1 MSEYTSDC
9 HIPTLI
15 SSGQHST
22 HFSSLPKNILTSAKK
37 VPVRDH
43 ARARN
48 WDGEEAGNNIW
59 HQYLSDLMTGH
70 ATSHGWWES
79 WGCEA
84 PWNTRDTFYNVP
96 RIKIGSLGYY
106 RHVLR
111 TRFDDYTILSDKI
124 SLFQETSLPDYS
136 RYLPRAYEDWPDQW
150 ESRLIVIWP
159 IRSLAT
165 WLPRNCCRRS

>member
-1 MSEYTSDC
+1 MSENTSDC

-37 VPVRDH
+37 VPGARDH

-48 WDGEEAGNNIW
+48 RDSEVVGNNIW

-70 ATSHGWWES
+70 ATSHGGWES
-79 WGCEA
+79 RGCEA

-96 RIKIGSLGYY
+96 RTDKPRINITDTYKFWWL
-106 RHVLR
+106 HDLM
-111 TRFDDYTILSDKI
+111 SDKF

-136 RYLPRAYEDWPDQW
+136 GYLPWAYEDWPHQW
-150 ESRLIVIWP
+150 ESRLVVIWP
-159 IRSLAT
+159 IRSFAT